1 MTVSRALGRSRGAFT
16 LLEML
21 LTLALCVVL
30 MTLVSSAMSFY
41 VHQMSTAEQTYRNS
55 QIASA
60 VLQMIE
66 DDLRMTL
73 TTRPVDTAP
82 LADVLSSASAPLSAL
97 GIGSGAGSGSDDSL
111 PEDPDLGSSDAMS
124 EDPAAAETLNLGLG
138 GNVLLS
144 PGLIGNSNQLQIDIS
159 RLPTLEETVIDPTM
173 MISDGKLL
181 DRPSDIKTV
190 SYFVQAAGAGGNL
203 DPLEQLAASSGLTD
217 AASATAPTS
226 GGLVRRELDRA
237 ITSHA
242 SITGGLARL
251 SSAGQI
257 ISPEV
262 SAIQFEYYENGNW
275 MMLYNSD
282 SVGFLPPAIRVT
294 LRIGGGSASTAGDTA
309 NNQTGNTYTHVIYLP
324 MSHPEDAQQAL
335 EEAATGT
342 NGSSSGGSSGSSP
355 GSSSSGGGA

>member
-1 MTVSRALGRSRGAFT
+1 MTVYRRSNPSRPAFT

-30 MTLVSSAMSFY
+30 MTLINGAISFY
-41 VHQMSTAEQTYRNS
+41 VRQMSTAEQTYRNS

-97 GIGSGAGSGSDDSL
+97 GMTSGAASGGDDDSL
-111 PEDPDLGSSDAMS
+111 PEDPDLADADSDLTS
-124 EDPAAAETLNLGLG
+124 DDPADAETLNVSLG
-138 GNVLLS
+138 GSVLQS
-144 PGLIGNSNQLQIDIS
+144 PGLIGNSNQLQIDVS
-159 RLPTLEETVIDPTM
+159 HLPNLEDTAINPTM

-181 DRPSDIKTV
+181 DRPSDIKTI
-190 SYFVQAAGAGGNL
+190 SYFVQAAGEGGNL
-203 DPLEQLAASSGLTD
+203 DPLEQLAASSGLN
-217 AASATAPTS
+217 AAPAS

-242 SITGGLARL
+242 SSTGGLARL
-251 SSAGQI
+251 SSAGEI

-275 MMLYNSD
+275 MMYYNSD

-294 LRIGGGSASTAGDTA
+294 LQIGGSGAA
-309 NNQTGNTYTHVIYLP
+309 NANDAEQNQTVNTYTHVIYLP
-324 MSHPEDAQQAL
+324 MSHPEDAQQTT
-335 EEAATGT
+335 EETDT
-342 NGSSSGGSSGSSP
+342 STSGSPSSGSNQ
-355 GSSSSGGGA
+355 GGGT